1 MTFRQRVLQPV
12 LPVIFVLSVCFMV
25 TACERKMPDTGN
37 EPESSPKPQV
47 QVPTQQQQRPS
58 FRRHSNRT
66 VLVLVRQIHAPA
78 RIRC

>member
-1 MTFRQRVLQPV
+1 MTLRQGFLKTI
-12 LPVIFVLSVCFMV
+12 LPVIFVLSAGFMT

-47 QVPTQQQQRPS
+47 QLPASQQRPT
-58 FRRHSNRT
+58 FRRNSNRT

>member
-1 MTFRQRVLQPV
+1 MTFRQRVLRPA
-12 LPVIFVLSVCFMV
+12 LPVIFVLSACFMA

-47 QVPTQQQQRPS
+47 QVPAQQQRPS
-58 FRRHSNRT
+58 IRRNSNRT